1 MYTQRF
7 ELTTGAAMK
16 IRTLLLTLVTFFL
29 LGAVLAGM
37 VSARE
42 PVRQAETVSLSNV
55 RDYAAAGSADNLSY
69 AVDGGLLFAGNGTT
83 WQRLSTPAGL
93 IVNAVAVSSRQP
105 ELVYIGAANELAIYV
120 SSDAGQSWMK
130 IALATQAI
138 GAVTEIAVDGVNRL
152 VYVGSDTDGV
162 HRLRDV
168 GSSMIAAGHLLL
180 DEPVEEIVAAS
191 NGTALVRTTWH
202 LYRAEE
208 MGLRWVAVENLPSPA
223 TALTIA
229 QTTPPTFYVGTA
241 SSGVRMSQDGINWQS
256 ANAGLGFTPGSQLF
270 VNDLA
275 VDPAQPGVVYAATS
289 LIFGS
294 ANAHTTP
301 VGVAMSSDGAA
312 NWTSLAALSDVAVAM
327 LLPVS
332 GESGAVYALTSASRT
347 PLALG
352 NAPQMASVAVVENTP
367 ASPNYA
373 GTLAWVLAALA
384 GFGLV
389 VVGVMEL
396 RQRGSVAG
404 EAGLP
409 AAV

>member
-1 MYTQRF
+1 
-7 ELTTGAAMK
+7 MK
-16 IRTLLLTLVTFFL
+16 IRTILLTLVTFFL
-29 LGAVLAGM
+29 LGAILAGM

-42 PVRQAETVSLSNV
+42 PVREVKTVSLSNV
-55 RDYAAAGSADNLSY
+55 RDYAAAGSVDNPSY
-69 AVDGGLLFAGNGTT
+69 AVDGGLLFAGNGSQ

-130 IALATQAI
+130 IALETQAV
-138 GAVTEIAVDGVNRL
+138 GAVTDIAVDGANRL
-152 VYVGSDTDGV
+152 VYVGTDTDGV

-180 DEPVEEIVAAS
+180 NEPVEEIVAAS

-202 LYRAEE
+202 LYRAED

-223 TALTIA
+223 TALAIA

-256 ANAGLGFTPGSQLF
+256 ANAGLGFTPSSQLF

-275 VDPAQPGVVYAATS
+275 VDPAQPGIVYAATS
-289 LIFGS
+289 LILGS
-294 ANAHTTP
+294 ANAHATP
-301 VGVAMSSDGAA
+301 VGVAMSSDGAT
-312 NWTSLAALSDVAVAM
+312 NWASLAPMSDVAVAM

-332 GESGAVYALTSASRT
+332 GETGAVYALTTASRT

-352 NAPQMASVAVVENTP
+352 SAPQMATVAAVESTP
-367 ASPNYA
+367 IAPDYT
-373 GTLAWVLAALA
+373 GTLAWGLTVLA
-384 GFGLV
+384 GMGLV
-389 VVGVMEL
+389 VLLVMEV
-396 RQRGSVAG
+396 RQRSGVAG
-404 EAGLP
+404 RAGLL
-409 AAV
+409 ATA

>member
-1 MYTQRF
+1 
-7 ELTTGAAMK
+7 MK
-16 IRTLLLTLVTFFL
+16 IRTILLTLVTFFL

-42 PVRQAETVSLSNV
+42 PVRQTETVSLSNV
-55 RDYAAAGSADNLSY
+55 RDYAAAGSTNDLSY
-69 AVDGGLLFAGNGTT
+69 AVDGGLLFAGNGSQ
-83 WQRLSTPAGL
+83 WQPLSTPAGV

-105 ELVYIGAANELAIYV
+105 ELVYMGAANELAIYV

-130 IALATQAI
+130 IALETQTV
-138 GAVTEIAVDGVNRL
+138 GAVTDIAVDGVNRL
-152 VYVGSDTDGV
+152 VYVGTDTDGV

-168 GSSMIAAGHLLL
+168 GRSMIAAGHLLL

-202 LYRAEE
+202 LYRAED

-223 TALTIA
+223 TALAIA

-241 SSGVRMSQDGINWQS
+241 ASGVRMSQDGINWQS

-270 VNDLA
+270 VNELA
-275 VDPAQPGVVYAATS
+275 VDPAQPGLVYAATS

-301 VGVAMSSDGAA
+301 VGVAMSSDGGA
-312 NWTSLAALSDVAVAM
+312 NWASLAPMSDVAVAM

-332 GESGAVYALTSASRT
+332 GETGAVYALTSASRT

-352 NAPQMASVAVVENTP
+352 SASQVATAAAAAAVTP
-367 ASPNYA
+367 EESRPVAPNYA
-373 GTLAWVLAALA
+373 GTLAWVLTVLA
-384 GFGLV
+384 GMGLV
-389 VVGVMEL
+389 VLVVMEV
-396 RQRGSVAG
+396 RQRGGVARQ
-404 EAGLP
+404 AGLP

>member
-1 MYTQRF
+1 
-7 ELTTGAAMK
+7 MK
-16 IRTLLLTLVTFFL
+16 IRTLLLTLTTVL
-29 LGAVLAGM
+29 LLCAVLAGV

-42 PVRQAETVSLSNV
+42 PAAPAAAESLTNV
-55 RDYAAAGSADNLSY
+55 RDYAPSIAQNGVSY
-69 AVDGGLLFAGNGTT
+69 AVDGGALLASIGSG

-120 SSDAGQSWMK
+120 SSDAGRSWMK
-130 IALATQAI
+130 IVLATQAV
-138 GAVTEIAVDGVNRL
+138 GAVTDIAVDGVNRL
-152 VYVGSDTDGV
+152 VYVGTDTDGV

-168 GSSMIAAGHLLL
+168 GTSMIAAGHLLL
-180 DEPVEEIVAAS
+180 DEPVEDIVAAS

-223 TALTIA
+223 TALAMA

-241 SSGVRMSQDGINWQS
+241 SAGVRMSQDGINWQS

-301 VGVAMSSDGAA
+301 VGVAMSNDNAG
-312 NWTSLAALSDVAVAM
+312 NWAALAPMSGVAVAM
-327 LLPVS
+327 LMPVS
-332 GESGAVYALTSASRT
+332 GETGVVYALTTASRT

-352 NAPQMASVAVVENTP
+352 SAPQTSAVASIESTP
-367 ASPNYA
+367 VTPNYT
-373 GTLAWVLAALA
+373 GTLAWVLAVLA
-384 GFGLV
+384 GFGLTV
-389 VVGVMEL
+389 LAVMEI
-396 RQRGSVAG
+396 RERGQGSAKM
-404 EAGLP
+404 GLP

>member
-1 MYTQRF
+1 MKSRTI
-7 ELTTGAAMK
+7 LLAM
-16 IRTLLLTLVTFFL
+16 ITIFL

-37 VSARE
+37 ATALE
-42 PVRQAETVSLSNV
+42 PNKSVAVETLTNV
-55 RDYAAAGSADNLSY
+55 RDFAPAVAQNGVSY
-69 AVDGGLLFAGNGTT
+69 AVDGGLLFAGNETT
-83 WQRLSTPAGL
+83 WQRLPTPAGL

-138 GAVTEIAVDGVNRL
+138 GAVTDIAVDGANRL
-152 VYVGSDTDGV
+152 VYVGTDTDGV

-168 GSSMIAAGHLLL
+168 GRSMIAAGHLLL

-191 NGTALVRTTWH
+191 NGTALVRTKWH

-223 TALTIA
+223 TALA
-229 QTTPPTFYVGTA
+229 VSQTTPPTFYVGTA
-241 SSGVRMSQDGINWQS
+241 ASGVRMSQDGFNWQS
-256 ANAGLGFTPGSQLF
+256 ANTGLGFTPGSQLF

-275 VDPAQPGVVYAATS
+275 VDPAQPGVLYAATS

-312 NWTSLAALSDVAVAM
+312 NWAALAPLSDVAVAM

-332 GESGAVYALTSASRT
+332 GETGAVYALTAASRT

-352 NAPQMASVAVVENTP
+352 SAPQMATVAAVESTP
-367 ASPNYA
+367 AAPNFT

-384 GFGLV
+384 GIGLA

-396 RQRGSVAG
+396 RQRGGVAG
-404 EAGLP
+404 KPGMPVTA
-409 AAV
+409 

>member
-1 MYTQRF
+1 MSHHLVQSP
-7 ELTTGAAMK
+7 
-16 IRTLLLTLVTFFL
+16 ILTLITFFL

-42 PVRQAETVSLSNV
+42 PNRETEAVQLSNV
-55 RDYAAAGSADNLSY
+55 REYAAAGSADYLSY
-69 AVDGGLLFAGNGTT
+69 AVDGGLLFAGNGAQ
-83 WQRLSTPAGL
+83 WQPLPTPAGV

-130 IALATQAI
+130 IALDTQAV
-138 GAVTEIAVDGVNRL
+138 GAVTDIAVDGANRL
-152 VYVGSDTDGV
+152 VYVGTDTDGV

-168 GSSMIAAGHLLL
+168 DSSMIAAGHLLL
-180 DEPVEEIVAAS
+180 ENPVEEIVAAS
-191 NGTALVRTTWH
+191 NGMALVRTTWH
-202 LYRAEE
+202 LYRAED

-223 TALTIA
+223 TALAIS
-229 QTTPPTFYVGTA
+229 QTTTPTFYVGTA
-241 SSGVRMSQDGINWQS
+241 SSGVRMSQDGVNWQP
-256 ANAGLGFTPGSQLF
+256 ANVGLGLTPGSQLF

-312 NWTSLAALSDVAVAM
+312 NWASLAPMSDVAVAM

-332 GESGAVYALTSASRT
+332 GETGAVYALTAASRT

-352 NAPQMASVAVVENTP
+352 NAPQMVTVATVESTP
-367 ASPNYA
+367 VAPNYT

-389 VVGVMEL
+389 VMEL
-396 RQRGSVAG
+396 RQRGAVAG
-404 EAGLP
+404 RAGLP

>member
-1 MYTQRF
+1 
-7 ELTTGAAMK
+7 MK
-16 IRTLLLTLVTFFL
+16 IRTLLLTLITFFL
-29 LGAVLAGM
+29 FGAILAGM

-42 PVRQAETVSLSNV
+42 PNRQVETVSLSNV
-55 RDYAAAGSADNLSY
+55 RDYAPAVSADNLSY
-69 AVDGGLLFAGNGTT
+69 AVDGGLLFAGNGGR

-105 ELVYIGAANELAIYV
+105 ELVYIGAANELALYA

-130 IALATQAI
+130 IGLDTTAI
-138 GAVTEIAVDGVNRL
+138 GAVTDIAVDGVNRL
-152 VYVGSDTDGV
+152 VYVGTDTDGL

-168 GSSMIAAGHLLL
+168 GTSMIAAGHLLL
-180 DEPVEEIVAAS
+180 DEPVEEIVAAT
-191 NGTALVRTTWH
+191 NGVALVRTTWH
-202 LYRAEE
+202 LYRAED

-223 TALTIA
+223 TALALA

-289 LIFGS
+289 LTFGS

-301 VGVAMSSDGAA
+301 VGVAISSDGAA
-312 NWTSLAALSDVAVAM
+312 NWASLAPLSDVAVAM

-332 GESGAVYALTSASRT
+332 GEAGAVYALTTASRT

-352 NAPQMASVAVVENTP
+352 SAPQMAAMAAGESVP
-367 ASPNYA
+367 AAPNYTGA
-373 GTLAWVLAALA
+373 LAWILAALA
-384 GFGLV
+384 GIGLV
-389 VVGVMEL
+389 VLVVMEV
-396 RQRGSVAG
+396 RQRGGDMAG
-404 EAGLP
+404 GAGLP

>member
-1 MYTQRF
+1 
-7 ELTTGAAMK
+7 MK
-16 IRTLLLTLVTFFL
+16 IRTILLTLITFFL

-42 PVRQAETVSLSNV
+42 PVRETEIVSLSNV
-55 RDYAAAGSADNLSY
+55 RDYAAAGSADNPSY
-69 AVDGGLLFAGNGTT
+69 AVDGGLLFAGNGNQ

-105 ELVYIGAANELAIYV
+105 ALVYIGAANELAIYV

-130 IALATQAI
+130 IALETQAV
-138 GAVTEIAVDGVNRL
+138 GAVTDIAVDGANRL
-152 VYVGSDTDGV
+152 VYVGTDTDGV

-202 LYRAEE
+202 LYRAED

-223 TALTIA
+223 TALAIA

-256 ANAGLGFTPGSQLF
+256 VNAGLGFTPGSQLF

-289 LIFGS
+289 LVFGS

-301 VGVAMSSDGAA
+301 VGVAMSRDGAT
-312 NWTSLAALSDVAVAM
+312 NWASLAPMIDVAVAM

-332 GESGAVYALTSASRT
+332 GETGAVYALTAASRT

-352 NAPQMASVAVVENTP
+352 SAPQMAAATVVAVDSTP
-367 ASPNYA
+367 VAPNYA
-373 GTLAWVLAALA
+373 GTLAWVLMVLA
-384 GFGLV
+384 GMGLV
-389 VVGVMEL
+389 VLVVMEV
-396 RQRGSVAG
+396 RQRGGVARQ
-404 EAGLP
+404 AGLP

>member
-1 MYTQRF
+1 
-7 ELTTGAAMK
+7 MK
-16 IRTLLLTLVTFFL
+16 NRTVLLVMITLFL
-29 LGAVLAGM
+29 LGAVLAGV

-42 PVRQAETVSLSNV
+42 PVAPVAAISLTNV
-55 RDYAAAGSADNLSY
+55 RDYTPAVSQISVAY
-69 AVDGGLLFAGNGTT
+69 AVDGGALFAGTGTIADNGTV

-130 IALATQAI
+130 IALDTQAI
-138 GAVTEIAVDGVNRL
+138 GAVTDIAVDGVNRL
-152 VYVGSDTDGV
+152 VYVGTDTDGL

-191 NGTALVRTTWH
+191 NGMALVRTTWH

-208 MGLRWVAVENLPSPA
+208 MGLRWVAVENLPSQA
-223 TALTIA
+223 TALAIA

-241 SSGVRMSQDGINWQS
+241 ASGLRISQDGIDWQS

-275 VDPAQPGVVYAATS
+275 VDPAQPSVVYAATS

-312 NWTSLAALSDVAVAM
+312 NWAALAPLNDVAVAM
-327 LLPVS
+327 LMPVS
-332 GESGAVYALTSASRT
+332 GETGAVYAVTTASRT

-352 NAPQMASVAVVENTP
+352 AASQMMAVEPAVSMAVAPNL
-367 ASPNYA
+367 A
-373 GTLAWVLAALA
+373 GMLAWVLTTLA
-384 GFGLV
+384 GVGLV
-389 VVGVMEL
+389 GLVAMEA
-396 RQRGSVAG
+396 RQRRGTAG
-404 EAGLP
+404 KTGLP
-409 AAV
+409 VAA

>member
-1 MYTQRF
+1 
-7 ELTTGAAMK
+7 MK

-42 PVRQAETVSLSNV
+42 SVRETEIVSLSNV
-55 RDYAAAGSADNLSY
+55 RDYAAAGSADNPSY
-69 AVDGGLLFAGNGTT
+69 AVDGGVLFAGNGSQ
-83 WQRLSTPAGL
+83 WQRLSTPAGV

-105 ELVYIGAANELAIYV
+105 ELVYIGAANELVVYV

-130 IALATQAI
+130 IALETQAV
-138 GAVTEIAVDGVNRL
+138 GAVTDIAVDGANRL
-152 VYVGSDTDGV
+152 VYVGTDTDGV

-180 DEPVEEIVAAS
+180 DEPVEEIVAAG
-191 NGTALVRTTWH
+191 NGTALVRTAWH

-223 TALTIA
+223 TALA
-229 QTTPPTFYVGTA
+229 VSQTTPPTFYVGTA
-241 SSGVRMSQDGINWQS
+241 SSGVRMSQDGITWQS

-270 VNDLA
+270 VNDVA

-289 LIFGS
+289 LVFGS
-294 ANAHTTP
+294 ANAHITP
-301 VGVAMSSDGAA
+301 VGVAMSNDSAV
-312 NWTSLAALSDVAVAM
+312 NWASLAPMSDAAVAM

-332 GESGAVYALTSASRT
+332 GETGAVYALTTASRT

-352 NAPQMASVAVVENTP
+352 NAPQMATVAAVESTP
-367 ASPNYA
+367 AAPDYS
-373 GTLAWVLAALA
+373 GTLAWVLTALA
-384 GFGLV
+384 GIGLIILV
-389 VVGVMEL
+389 VMEA
-396 RQRGSVAG
+396 RQRGGSMAG
-404 EAGLP
+404 NGGLP
-409 AAV
+409 TTV